1 VYLAVHFCTLTLIIR
16 DLTWE
21 KIGKDSARWNRE
33 TGVVV
38 VHVMDITFAFANYTI
53 CFDLVNPPA
62 GEGGRE
68 GVSEKQ
74 T

>member
-1 VYLAVHFCTLTLIIR
+1 M
-16 DLTWE
+16 
-21 KIGKDSARWNRE
+21 
-33 TGVVV
+33 V

-68 GVSEKQ
+68 GGRE
-74 T
+74 